1 MKNIMNNEKSSN
13 TKKYL
18 SFEERRMIE
27 KMMKEWLS
35 LRKIWW
41 VLWRWKSTIWDEIK
55 NNSTFYDWYKAELAH
70 KKFLK
75 NQLKKRNKDKIETNS
90 KLQEYILSKLKLDWS
105 PE

>member
-1 MKNIMNNEKSSN
+1 MENIINLEKSAKI
-13 TKKYL
+13 KKYL
-18 SFEERRMIE
+18 SFEERKMIE
-27 KMMKEWLS
+27 KMLKQWLNWRNIA
-35 LRKIWW
+35 L
-41 VLWRWKSTIWDEIK
+41 VLWRWKSTIYDEIK
-55 NNSTFYDWYKAELAH
+55 HNSTFYDWYKSELAH